1 MKSILVISYFI
12 GWVLFPAA
20 IFIEDLR
27 EISQVISASF
37 GASSYQCQVCQGPQQ
52 QQEECLCIQLLQAKG
67 PFGWIWNGPV
77 APTANELPEH
87 FLSTWVDA
95 WISWN
100 KVN

>member
-12 GWVLFPAA
+12 GLVLFPAA

-27 EISQVISASF
+27 EISQVIGASF
-37 GASSYQCQVCQGPQQ
+37 GASSYQCHDCQEPQQ
-52 QQEECLCIQLLQAKG
+52 QQGMLVHPAATSQG
-67 PFGWIWNGPV
+67 GSFGWIWNGPV

-95 WISWN
+95 CRLVGIN
-100 KVN
+100 